1 MQSLPGKPPCIGIA
15 CFVVPPGEIC
25 GFALTV
31 KFIADN
37 RGADGGT
44 VNSNLMGPA
53 GDRLQGYQ
61 GILPG

>member
-15 CFVVPPGEIC
+15 RFVVPPNEIC

-37 RGADGGT
+37 RGADGGAM
-44 VNSNLMGPA
+44 NPDLMSPA
-53 GDRLQGYQ
+53 GDRLQG
-61 GILPG
+61 